1 MEAYLSSL
9 LLILQ
14 PINLL
19 LIILTSVVGIIF
31 GAIPGL
37 SAAIGISLL
46 LPVTIGMDTVTS
58 FVMLI
63 AMYVSGVSGS
73 FIGATLIGIP
83 GSSSSIA
90 TTFDAYPMTE
100 RGEAT
105 RALTIGILASFIG
118 TLLSILIATFLSP
131 VIADFA
137 LKLGPWEYA
146 SLCFAAITLVAA
158 LSQGSMFKCLLATS
172 LGLLLG
178 SVGMDKVSGV
188 LRFTFGNH
196 NLDNG
201 ISVIAITLGIF
212 ACRQIATNYAK
223 GCQVLPE
230 VKEGNIRG
238 LGISIK
244 DFTENIGIIIRTFLI
259 GLWVGFLPGMGS
271 GVSNMIAYAHAKSSS
286 KDSEEFGKGH
296 PGGIWASEVSNNASI
311 GGAIIPMMALGIP
324 GDSIT
329 AMLLTGLMIHGLQPG
344 PLMITSN
351 PQISYLIFAG
361 ILVSAI
367 IVVIMQLVA
376 KRWFPLILKIPYHF
390 LYSSILILAFIGAY
404 GTANSIFSIY
414 VMIGCCVLGV
424 IMALGELPT
433 SPFILAFILSQNL
446 EAYFR
451 KGVSYADGDYTKFF
465 TRPISLIFLLIA
477 IISVVWPIFKKYVL
491 KKKMQQQ
498 PIIDGRSI
506 TKC

>member
-1 MEAYLSSL
+1 MDVYLSSL

-19 LIILTSVVGIIF
+19 LIIGTSVVGIIF

-46 LPVTIGMDTVTS
+46 LPITIGMDTITS

-90 TTFDAYPMTE
+90 TTFDAFPMTK

-118 TLLSILIATFLSP
+118 TFLSILIATFLSP

-158 LSQGSMFKCLLATS
+158 LSEGSMFKCLLATAMGLM
-172 LGLLLG
+172 LGT
-178 SVGMDKVSGV
+178 VGMDKVSGV

-196 NLDNG
+196 SLDNG
-201 ISVIAITLGIF
+201 ISVIAITLGVF

-223 GCQVLPE
+223 GNQQLPE
-230 VKEGNIRG
+230 VKETNIRG
-238 LGISIK
+238 LGINIT
-244 DFTENIGIIIRTFLI
+244 DITQNIGTIIRTFLI

-286 KDSEEFGKGH
+286 KHPEEFGKGH
-296 PGGIWASEVSNNASI
+296 PGGIWASETSNNASI

-351 PQISYLIFAG
+351 PQISYLVFSG
-361 ILVSAI
+361 VLVSAI
-367 IVVIMQLVA
+367 IVLIMQLLT

-390 LYSSILILAFIGAY
+390 LYSAILIVAFIGAY

-414 VMIGCCVLGV
+414 VMLGCSVLGV
-424 IMALGELPT
+424 IMALGKLPT

-451 KGVSYADGDYTKFF
+451 KGVSYADGNYMTFF
-465 TRPISLIFLLIA
+465 TRPVSLIFLLIA
-477 IISVVWPIFKKYVL
+477 VMSIFWPMFKKHAF
-491 KKKMQQQ
+491 KKK
-498 PIIDGRSI
+498 
-506 TKC
+506 CAV

>member
-1 MEAYLSSL
+1 MEAYLSAL
-9 LLILQ
+9 LTILH

-19 LIILTSVVGIIF
+19 LIIGTSVVGIIF

-46 LPVTIGMDTVTS
+46 LPITIGMDTVTS

-90 TTFDAYPMTE
+90 TVFDAFPMTQK
-100 RGEAT
+100 GEASK
-105 RALTIGILASFIG
+105 ALTIGIVASFMG
-118 TLLSILIATFLSP
+118 TFFSILIATFLSP

-146 SLCFAAITLVAA
+146 SLCFCAITLVAA
-158 LSQGSMFKCLLATS
+158 LSQGSMFKCLLATAI
-172 LGLLLG
+172 GLLLG
-178 SVGMDKVSGV
+178 TMGMDKVSGV
-188 LRFTFGNH
+188 LRFTFENH

-201 ISVIAITLGIF
+201 ISVIAITLGVF

-223 GCQVLPE
+223 GNQQLPE
-230 VKEGNIRG
+230 VKKTNIRG
-238 LGISIK
+238 LGIGLK
-244 DFTENIGIIIRTFLI
+244 DITEHIGTIIRTFLI

-286 KDSEEFGKGH
+286 KHSDEFGKGY
-296 PGGIWASEVSNNASI
+296 PGGIWASETSNNASI
-311 GGAIIPMMALGIP
+311 GGAIIPMIALGIP

-351 PQISYLIFAG
+351 PDISYLIFAG
-361 ILVSAI
+361 VLVCAI
-367 IVVIMQLVA
+367 ITLVMQLLT
-376 KRWFPLILKIPYHF
+376 KRWFPMILKIPYHY
-390 LYSSILILAFIGAY
+390 LYSVILIVAFIGAY

-414 VMIGCCVLGV
+414 IMIGCSVLGV
-424 IMALGELPT
+424 IMAVGNLPT

-451 KGVSYADGDYTKFF
+451 KGVSYADGDYSVFF
-465 TRPISLIFLLIA
+465 TRPISLIFILIA
-477 IISVVWPIFKKYVL
+477 VISVAWPTL
-491 KKKMQQQ
+491 KKHVFNKK
-498 PIIDGRSI
+498 SVAY
-506 TKC
+506 TK